1 MEFIAELKKY
11 QEYVYSELNSLE
23 SNDKHNR
30 VLMQEKGEQLSTLL
44 DLIANLE
51 DEIKKYE
58 VMKDTRLKLT
68 RTETA
73 DYPSCF
79 N

>member
-11 QEYVYSELNSLE
+11 QEYVYNELTSLE
-23 SNDKHNR
+23 SKDKHNR
-30 VLMQEKGEQLSTLL
+30 VLMQEKGQQLSKLL
-44 DLIANLE
+44 DLIATLE

-58 VMKDTRLKLT
+58 IMKNTHLKLV